1 MIFVWFGYGSS
12 NPHGAYGGTSGGISP
27 HSMLTESENPYLIL
41 VFRRC
46 YAECISAKLRK
57 RPIWTSPMHFGYG
70 CRVMDV
76 RCGMVPHKARGFSP
90 FFLRAFF
97 LDGGLRI
104 SMSKLK

>member
-12 NPHGAYGGTSGGISP
+12 NPHGAYGGTSGGTSP
-27 HSMLTESENPYLIL
+27 HSMLTESENPYRIR

-57 RPIWTSPMHFGYG
+57 RPIIWTSPMPFGYG

-76 RCGMVPHKARGFSP
+76 SMRYGAAQSP
-90 FFLRAFF
+90 WVFAFF
-97 LDGGLRI
+97 PTGFLFGWGGKKI
-104 SMSKLK
+104 